1 MSPNDLNDTFDWF
14 YLLATLDIIS
24 IASHVWHSFHHD
36 LRYISFD
43 IAAFEHSYVLFKK
56 ELLFVFN
63 LIHDSVIHLDEYF
76 SCLIS

>member
-1 MSPNDLNDTFDWF
+1 MSPNDLNDTYDWF

-43 IAAFEHSYVLFKK
+43 IDNLIYLTNQDIIQLVIEIRLRKIYIWISISVVLF
-56 ELLFVFN
+56 
-63 LIHDSVIHLDEYF
+63 Y
-76 SCLIS
+76 